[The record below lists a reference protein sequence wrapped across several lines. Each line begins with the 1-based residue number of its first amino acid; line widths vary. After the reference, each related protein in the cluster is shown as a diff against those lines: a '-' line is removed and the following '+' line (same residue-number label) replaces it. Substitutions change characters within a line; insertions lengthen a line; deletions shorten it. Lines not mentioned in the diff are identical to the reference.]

1 MKHLCLTLV
10 AAATLCQPLSA
21 QNKVRYVSTN
31 APSLP
36 VEQIAEGTAQISR
49 ILFAGYNSICLPTTL
64 DAEQLQTAAPG
75 AQVER
80 LAAIR
85 QEGSVLCMYFLDC
98 TDEGIEA
105 GQPYLIYSPK
115 LQTMRVSTANANGV
129 STRLQPVTL
138 TDNDGNRIRFGSSW
152 QSVSGNGRYGIPAQQ
167 DTDILQ
173 SILVSTTAEKTFLP
187 TRCGFDWEAQSP
199 TATTLEIRH
208 VASLAGIETSISEL
222 RASDATV
229 DVYDLSGRH
238 AAQGRFSSLNQQL
251 APGIYVVNGV
261 KVAIK

>member
-1 MKHLCLTLV
+1 MKQLITL
-10 AAATLCQPLSA
+10 ALAATLSLSTQA
-21 QNKVRYVSTN
+21 EKRFISANTMNLDVAAVESTT
-31 APSLP
+31 P
-36 VEQIAEGTAQISR
+36 VQLSR
-49 ILFAGYNSICLPTTL
+49 VLFAGYNSICLPTTL

-85 QEGSVLCMYFLDC
+85 QEGSVLCLYFLDC

-115 LQTMRVSTANANGV
+115 VQYMRVSTENANGV
-129 STRLQPVTL
+129 SSRLQPVTM
-138 TDNDGNRIRFGSSW
+138 TDNDGNRIRFASSW
-152 QSVSGNGRYGIPAQQ
+152 QAVDGDGRYGIPAQQ

-173 SILVSTTAEKTFLP
+173 SILVRTTPDKTFLP
-187 TRCGFDWEAQSP
+187 TRCGFVWEAQSP

-208 VASLAGIETSISEL
+208 VASLLGIETSINEL
-222 RASDATV
+222 RAADATV
-229 DVYDLSGRH
+229 DVYDLAGRH
-238 AAQGRFSSLNQQL
+238 AAKGRFSTLSTQL
-251 APGIYVVNGV
+251 TPGVYVVNGV